1 MRHGVSAST
10 VVLPSDART
19 SNTNV
24 LTNWSTVFDFLCA
37 RFSAVKPGEWSARF
51 ADGLVLNEQ
60 GKPILALAPYTPN
73 ARIHYYR
80 RVPEEPELP
89 FKAQVLFQDAHLVVA
104 DKPHFMPVTPAGR
117 YVRSSL
123 LVQLKDELGIDTLS
137 PLHRIDRETAGLV
150 VFSVNPQE
158 RNAYQALFRNR
169 KVHKTYQ
176 AIAPYRDDLVFPLT
190 RKSRIEEDAQFF
202 RSHEVE
208 GKSNSE
214 TLVEL
219 LKFPGSTVDSIMGSP
234 RRSPEGVFKP
244 KALYQLTP
252 ITGKRHQL
260 RIHMCALG
268 IPIEGDQFYPKV
280 LRGPDEIE
288 DFSQP
293 LQLLAQKIA
302 FTDPI
307 SGEEREFASEQK
319 LVWVSWN

>member
-37 RFSAVKPGEWSARF
+37 RFCAVKPGEWSARF

-60 GKPILALAPYTPN
+60 GEPIHALAPYTPN

-219 LKFPGSTVDSIMGSP
+219 LKFPGSTVDSIMG
-234 RRSPEGVFKP
+234 
-244 KALYQLTP
+244 
-252 ITGKRHQL
+252 
-260 RIHMCALG
+260 
-268 IPIEGDQFYPKV
+268 
-280 LRGPDEIE
+280 
-288 DFSQP
+288 
-293 LQLLAQKIA
+293 
-302 FTDPI
+302 
-307 SGEEREFASEQK
+307 
-319 LVWVSWN
+319 

>member
-1 MRHGVSAST
+1 MSAST
-10 VVLPSDART
+10 VALPSNART
-19 SNTNV
+19 SNSNA
-24 LTNWSTVFDFLCA
+24 LADWPTVFDFLCE
-37 RFSAVKPGEWSARF
+37 RFPAVPTQEWSARF

-73 ARIHYYR
+73 ARIHHYR

-208 GKSNSE
+208 GKANSE
-214 TLVEL
+214 TLVKL
-219 LKFPGSTVDSIMGSP
+219 LKFPDLTVYSIMGSP

-260 RIHMCALG
+260 RINMCALG

-307 SGEEREFASEQK
+307 SGVEREFLASK
-319 LVWVSWN
+319 NLFG